1 MLLQGDAAI
10 ETQLFSQIASSGGFY
25 TSGEILRDPKEIH
38 QSLLYNTCMLAVGL
52 REKIQLK
59 GSDPSLLIS
68 DKESSSVPLANNQ
81 YEQRHAKVI
90 ANLMQFIRAI
100 TEELEA
106 TNEKLLNLSI
116 TDKLTGIFNRV
127 ELDNVLAKEI
137 DRSKRYNISVSVI
150 IIDIDNFKSI
160 NDNHG
165 HIVGDSVLVDIAKIL
180 KNSVRNCDT
189 VGRWGGEEFMIIL
202 PHTNA
207 NSACVFAERIRE
219 RMQNH
224 DFEIVGHQTASFGIA
239 SCKSSD
245 DILSFIDKADAA
257 LYLAKK
263 TGKNKVTISPQDID
277 QPTNTGFLHL
287 DWKPEYECNHEMID
301 SQHKNLFI
309 AGNAI
314 INSFLEK
321 HSDQQIQQQID
332 DLILELKSH
341 FESEE
346 KIFEQT
352 AYPHISRHKTNHQA
366 LIAKAN
372 QLNNQFKQNKIS
384 VGELLGFIIHD
395 TISEHLLKAD
405 KGFFEYLP
413 KED

>member
-1 MLLQGDAAI
+1 
-10 ETQLFSQIASSGGFY
+10 
-25 TSGEILRDPKEIH
+25 
-38 QSLLYNTCMLAVGL
+38 
-52 REKIQLK
+52 
-59 GSDPSLLIS
+59 
-68 DKESSSVPLANNQ
+68 
-81 YEQRHAKVI
+81 
-90 ANLMQFIRAI
+90 
-100 TEELEA
+100 
-106 TNEKLLNLSI
+106 
-116 TDKLTGIFNRV
+116 
-127 ELDNVLAKEI
+127 
-137 DRSKRYNISVSVI
+137 
-150 IIDIDNFKSI
+150 
-160 NDNHG
+160 
-165 HIVGDSVLVDIAKIL
+165 
-180 KNSVRNCDT
+180 
-189 VGRWGGEEFMIIL
+189 
-202 PHTNA
+202 
-207 NSACVFAERIRE
+207 
-219 RMQNH
+219 
-224 DFEIVGHQTASFGIA
+224 
-239 SCKSSD
+239 
-245 DILSFIDKADAA
+245 
-257 LYLAKK
+257 
-263 TGKNKVTISPQDID
+263 
-277 QPTNTGFLHL
+277 
-287 DWKPEYECNHEMID
+287 MID